1 LRPSRSRRRNAANVG
16 SASTAIATT
25 GTADRERPYVG
36 RFAPSPTGALHLG
49 SLVAAVGSFLD
60 ARHHGGK
67 WLLRIED
74 LDTPRV
80 IPGCADQ
87 MLRTL
92 EAFGLHWD
100 GEVEYQSRRLDTY
113 QAALDA
119 LRSQGQTFQCLCSRR
134 QRQESDSETGY
145 AGTCR
150 GRGIASDQ
158 GATRFRVDDASRIVF
173 DDLIQ
178 GRCEYALRNL
188 GDVVIRRRDGVF
200 AYQLAVVVD
209 DAHQQITDVVRGADL
224 IESTAWQ
231 IALQRVLKLHTPR
244 YAHLPLVV
252 ETGGMKLAKSRRSV
266 PADAARATEQLTIVL
281 RLLRQNVTGSLDFES
296 APELLKWAASRW
308 NRNEFQGLKTLDA
321 PILGRN

>member
-1 LRPSRSRRRNAANVG
+1 
-16 SASTAIATT
+16 
-25 GTADRERPYVG
+25 
-36 RFAPSPTGALHLG
+36 
-49 SLVAAVGSFLD
+49 
-60 ARHHGGK
+60 
-67 WLLRIED
+67 
-74 LDTPRV
+74 
-80 IPGCADQ
+80 

-100 GEVEYQSRRLDTY
+100 GEVEYQSRRIAAY
-113 QAALDA
+113 EAALDA
-119 LRSQGQTFQCLCSRR
+119 LRSQGRTFQCLCSRR
-134 QRQESDSETGY
+134 QRQESEPETGY

-150 GRGIASDQ
+150 ERGIASDQ

-178 GRCEYALRNL
+178 GRCEYALRDL
-188 GDVVIRRRDGVF
+188 GDIVIRRRDGVF

-231 IALQRVLKLHTPR
+231 IALQHTLKLQTPR

-252 ETGGMKLAKSRRSV
+252 EPDGGKLAKSRRSV
-266 PADAARATEQLTIVL
+266 PADPSRATGQLTTAL
-281 RLLRQNVTGSLDFES
+281 RLLRQNITDSLDFES

-308 NRNEFQGLKTLDA
+308 NRNNFRGLKTLDA
-321 PILGRN
+321 PILGRD

>member
-1 LRPSRSRRRNAANVG
+1 M
-16 SASTAIATT
+16 
-25 GTADRERPYVG
+25 
-36 RFAPSPTGALHLG
+36 
-49 SLVAAVGSFLD
+49 VAAVGSYLD
-60 ARHHGGK
+60 ARHHGGR

-100 GEVEYQSRRLDTY
+100 AAVEYQSRRLAAY
-113 QAALDA
+113 EAALDA
-119 LRSQGQTFQCLCSRR
+119 LRSQGRTFQCLCSRR
-134 QRQESDSETGY
+134 QQQESDSETGY

-150 GRGIASDQ
+150 ERGIANDQ

-173 DDLIQ
+173 DDRFQ

-231 IALQRVLKLHTPR
+231 IALQRALKLDTPR
-244 YAHLPLVV
+244 YAHLPLIV
-252 ETGGMKLAKSRRSV
+252 ENGGKKLAKSRRSV
-266 PADAARATEQLTIVL
+266 PADPARATEQLRIAL
-281 RLLRQNVTGSLDFES
+281 RLLRQNLTDSLDFES

-308 NRNEFQGLKTLDA
+308 NRNDFQGLRTLDA

>member
-1 LRPSRSRRRNAANVG
+1 VPKAGEGL
-16 SASTAIATT
+16 
-25 GTADRERPYVG
+25 YVG

-49 SLVAAVGSFLD
+49 SLIAAVGSYLD
-60 ARHHGGK
+60 ARHHGGR

-100 GEVEYQSRRLDTY
+100 GTVEYQSRRLDTY

-119 LRSQGQTFQCLCSRR
+119 LRAQGRTFQCLCSRR
-134 QRQESDSETGY
+134 QRQESESETGY

-150 GRGIASDQ
+150 ERGIAHDQ
-158 GATRFRVDDASRIVF
+158 GATRFRVDEDSRIAF
-173 DDLIQ
+173 DDGCQ
-178 GRCEYALRNL
+178 GPCEYALRDL

-231 IALQRVLKLHTPR
+231 IALQRALKVRTPR
-244 YAHLPLVV
+244 YSHLPLVV
-252 ETGGMKLAKSRRSV
+252 EPGGAKLAKSRRSV
-266 PADAARATEQLTIVL
+266 PADPSRATEQLRMAL
-281 RLLRQNVTGSLDFES
+281 QLLRQNVTGSLDFES

-308 NRNEFQGLKTLDA
+308 NRNEFQGLRTLDA